1 MNNVNP
7 ELGKSIIGITPEV
20 EKNIVDNFH
29 ILYYYSQVWGF
40 RTKWMGVP
48 CHQNPMDMW
57 ILQEIIFEKRPTV
70 IIETGTLVGGS
81 ALFFAHMMDNA
92 ELPGVIFT
100 IDMGFRCIVKHPR
113 IISFQGEKST
123 SGKFLD
129 ALENHLKGDDRVMVF
144 LDSDHNTEN
153 VIEEM
158 RLFSPFVTSDQY
170 MIVCDSNVG
179 GNPIHNPFVSSLGP
193 MEAIRIFMGE
203 NDQFEID
210 REREKFFFT
219 FCPSGFLRKK
229 EV

>member
-1 MNNVNP
+1 MNSVNP
-7 ELGKSIIGITPEV
+7 ELEKNIIGITPEI

-40 RTKWMGVP
+40 HTKWMGIQ

-70 IIETGTLVGGS
+70 IIETGTLSGGS

-92 ELPGVIFT
+92 KLPGVIFT
-100 IDMGFRCIVKHPR
+100 IDMGFRCIVEHPK
-113 IISFQGEKST
+113 IISFTGEKST
-123 SGKFLD
+123 SERFLD
-129 ALENHLKGDDRVMVF
+129 AIKNHLKSNDRVMVF

-158 RLFSPFVTSDQY
+158 RLFSYFVTPDQY

-179 GNPIHNPFVSSLGP
+179 GNPIHNPFVSSPGP
-193 MEAIRIFMGE
+193 MEAIEIFMGE

-210 REREKFFFT
+210 REREKFYFT
-219 FCPSGFLRKK
+219 FNPSGFLRRVK
-229 EV
+229 